1 MNRPPNTIRLG
12 EGDDV
17 VVARVAL
24 SPGDVVD
31 GDGEGVVVA
40 ASVPP
45 GHKVATRS
53 IRGGSPIHK
62 LGQVIGFAAVD
73 IRAGEHVHVHN
84 CTHADPDNEC
94 APTSRAHPTPYV
106 AEADRASFMGFR
118 RESGAVGTRNYIGVL
133 TTVNCAATVARHA
146 CTRIEA
152 SGLLDDYPSVDGVVP
167 IVHSTGCGMAGDGA
181 GMQVLQ
187 RKLAGYVRHPNF
199 AAVLTVGLGCEVCQT
214 SSLFEAQALEQG
226 DWLRAL
232 TIQESH
238 GTRQTIE
245 AIEERVR
252 EMLPLVQ
259 AEQRTLVPASELV
272 LALQCGGSDGYSTI
286 TGNPALGAAADLL
299 IRHGGTAILSETPEI
314 YGAHHLLGARAET
327 TEVAARLLDLVDW
340 WKAYVATHGGSLD
353 NNPTPGNHEGG
364 ITTILEKSLGATA
377 KGGGRPTSGA
387 CTGTLSGRTRADW
400 CLWTARGST
409 LARSPGRSQQAR
421 TSSASPPEEAPC
433 SAIDPVRRS
442 RSRRAAACSRRC
454 RKTWTS
460 TPAPSPTESRP

>member
-62 LGQVIGFAAVD
+62 LRQVIGFAAVD

-94 APTSRAHPTPYV
+94 APTSRAHPAPYV

-181 GMQVLQ
+181 GMQVL
-187 RKLAGYVRHPNF
+187 
-199 AAVLTVGLGCEVCQT
+199 
-214 SSLFEAQALEQG
+214 
-226 DWLRAL
+226 
-232 TIQESH
+232 
-238 GTRQTIE
+238 
-245 AIEERVR
+245 
-252 EMLPLVQ
+252 
-259 AEQRTLVPASELV
+259 
-272 LALQCGGSDGYSTI
+272 
-286 TGNPALGAAADLL
+286 
-299 IRHGGTAILSETPEI
+299 
-314 YGAHHLLGARAET
+314 
-327 TEVAARLLDLVDW
+327 
-340 WKAYVATHGGSLD
+340 
-353 NNPTPGNHEGG
+353 
-364 ITTILEKSLGATA
+364 
-377 KGGGRPTSGA
+377 
-387 CTGTLSGRTRADW
+387 
-400 CLWTARGST
+400 
-409 LARSPGRSQQAR
+409 
-421 TSSASPPEEAPC
+421 
-433 SAIDPVRRS
+433 
-442 RSRRAAACSRRC
+442 
-454 RKTWTS
+454 
-460 TPAPSPTESRP
+460 